1 MKRLIQY
8 SILLVLAIG
17 LATGILWAR
26 GKSHDELCTSVV
38 VEVVNADSTSF
49 VTPKGV
55 LNDLKSQGVKL
66 VGKRMGDIN
75 ASDLEEVL
83 RQSPYLENADIVKCQ
98 DGRVLIRVSQ
108 LVPVLRV
115 FDGTESYYVN
125 RAGKRMMATPN
136 YHCDVPVVQGH
147 FSRAYPVTRILPL
160 VDYVEKDSLLH
171 SLVTMYCV
179 RDTNNIII
187 VPNISGHVVNIGNA
201 QGFENKFAKLRLFYD
216 QVMPKKDNRLKIR
229 YSEEQMEWMK
239 ANESNVWAFFIQNNL
254 LYEKDF
260 SRYHNF
266 VDDAPKTNAFKDSAP
281 RTTHYIGWQIV
292 RKYMENNKCSMKEL
306 FNNTDSQ
313 AILAASKYK
322 P

>member
-1 MKRLIQY
+1 VKRLIQY

-216 QVMPKKDNRLKIR
+216 QVMPKRGWNTYDTISVKWSHQVVATRRVKVVQQVIEEDPEDDEQFPDIETLTPGSAATAKKEQEQEAAAAATATESSANDKDKNK
-229 YSEEQMEWMK
+229 K
-239 ANESNVWAFFIQNNL
+239 QN
-254 LYEKDF
+254 
-260 SRYHNF
+260 
-266 VDDAPKTNAFKDSAP
+266 
-281 RTTHYIGWQIV
+281 
-292 RKYMENNKCSMKEL
+292 
-306 FNNTDSQ
+306 
-313 AILAASKYK
+313 
-322 P
+322 

>member
-1 MKRLIQY
+1 VKRLIQY

-216 QVMPKKDNRLKIR
+216 QVMPKRGWNTYDTISVKWSHQVVATRRVKAVQQVIEEDPEDDEQFPDIETLTPGSAATAKKEQEQEAAAAATATESSANDKDKNK
-229 YSEEQMEWMK
+229 K
-239 ANESNVWAFFIQNNL
+239 QN
-254 LYEKDF
+254 
-260 SRYHNF
+260 
-266 VDDAPKTNAFKDSAP
+266 
-281 RTTHYIGWQIV
+281 
-292 RKYMENNKCSMKEL
+292 
-306 FNNTDSQ
+306 
-313 AILAASKYK
+313 
-322 P
+322 